1 MFAIETEQLTKHFGR
16 AAVVNALDLRVPTGS
31 VYGFLGP
38 NGAGK
43 TTTLRLLLGLL
54 RPDRGTVR
62 LLGHDLR
69 TQRIQA
75 LSGVG
80 AFIESASLYDH
91 LSGHAN
97 LDITRRLL
105 RLPAS
110 EIDRVL
116 EMVDLQHAGT
126 KRVRDYSLGMKQR
139 LALARALLGAPRLL
153 MLDEPTNGLDPD
165 GIMAMRTLIRE
176 LPDRIGGT
184 IFVSSHLLSEVEQTA
199 QHLCLLRAGSVV
211 LQGSVS
217 DLLGGSEEVDFTVD
231 RASAA
236 IELLIANGLRASVV
250 SDSAIRVDCPGED
263 RAVAAEANRLLVT
276 HGFAVSAMMPR
287 KRSLEDLYRT
297 TLTPGDG
304 VAVTDTEMRAA

>member
-1 MFAIETEQLTKHFGR
+1 MFAIETQQLTKHFR
-16 AAVVNALDLRVPTGS
+16 RTAVVDGLDLHVPTGS

-69 TQRIQA
+69 SHRLQA

-80 AFIESASLYDH
+80 AFVESASLYDH

-97 LDITRRLL
+97 LDLTRRLL
-105 RLPAS
+105 GLPAR

-116 EMVDLQHAGT
+116 EVVDLQRAGT

-139 LALARALLGAPRLL
+139 LALSRALLGSPRLL
-153 MLDEPTNGLDPD
+153 LLDEPTNGLDPH

-184 IFVSSHLLSEVEQTA
+184 VFVSSHLLSEVEQTA
-199 QHLCLLRAGSVV
+199 QDLCLLRAGSVV
-211 LQGSVS
+211 LQGAVS
-217 DLLGGSEEVDFTVD
+217 DLLGGTAEVDITVD
-231 RASAA
+231 RADAA
-236 IELLIANGLRASVV
+236 TQLLSANGL
-250 SDSAIRVDCPGED
+250 SAGLVDESALRLECPGDD
-263 RAVAAEANRLLVT
+263 RAAVVAANRLLVT
-276 HGFAVSAMMPR
+276 NGFAVSAMTPR
-287 KRSLEDLYRT
+287 KRSLEDLYRN
-297 TLTPGDG
+297 TLTTGDG
-304 VAVTDTEMRAA
+304 TTEFDAEKRAA